1 MKVNW
6 RKFRSMIFTFWISI
20 LVILLFVCDLGLVTY
35 PSHWYILVSESFMAS
50 LIGKTFA
57 YRSLITCTF
66 MGIGIFLFALG
77 ILTKYSVFF
86 FICSFIFQLS
96 SVISCLTVGYLM
108 PPSKYDELYNT
119 AITNFASLD
128 IESFQNKSQCQGVKI
143 TGCTA
148 SCCDKKISL
157 ALQSVLKPDVRWLF
171 IFPNVWLGIIS
182 VLFPSLVLF
191 WHCINRS
198 YI

>member
-1 MKVNW
+1 
-6 RKFRSMIFTFWISI
+6 
-20 LVILLFVCDLGLVTY
+20 
-35 PSHWYILVSESFMAS
+35 
-50 LIGKTFA
+50 
-57 YRSLITCTF
+57 
-66 MGIGIFLFALG
+66 
-77 ILTKYSVFF
+77 
-86 FICSFIFQLS
+86 
-96 SVISCLTVGYLM
+96 M